1 MVCFVGLPCLG
12 CVQGVR
18 ASLSARLHA
27 HAISLARN
35 LACSLSHMFCALGTD
50 RRVSRACPKTITT
63 QVDVFVRASVHA
75 CKHART
81 HASHVLTGWDGTC
94 AAFLTRRK
102 IGEGQDREGLQPFE
116 NQPP

>member
-1 MVCFVGLPCLG
+1 M
-12 CVQGVR
+12 QGVR
-18 ASLSARLHA
+18 AILSAGLHA
-27 HAISLARN
+27 HVISLARN

-81 HASHVLTGWDGTC
+81 HARTHARLARADRVGWDMRGV
-94 AAFLTRRK
+94 TRCK
-102 IGEGQDREGLQPFE
+102 IGEGQDRERLQPFE